1 MNLVLSTFL
10 DILIVAIVGLS
21 IFFGVRRGLIRTA
34 IHLFGSIIALVLAL
48 IFSAPLGEYIDTN
61 YVNTPMREWTVNQ
74 LTVGDD
80 PSVTD
85 VDFDGLFSDRA
96 SFLVETCEFL
106 GVDVDEMNRSYQQLK
121 ADGLEQAKS
130 AILAKMVDPLSS
142 VISRAI
148 AFGVIF
154 LAAIVAI
161 VVISLFSKFLN
172 HLPIVRKM
180 NKLGGGILGGITGVL
195 LALIL
200 VAIFST
206 ASKYVLKDSTPEE
219 RTEIRDNTIVYKI
232 FYNVNPLNG
241 LFDTAD

>member
-10 DILIVAIVGLS
+10 DVLIVAIVGLS

-34 IHLFGSIIALVLAL
+34 IHLFGSIIALILAL
-48 IFSAPLGEYIDTN
+48 IFSGPLGEYIDTN

-74 LTVGDD
+74 LTVEKD
-80 PSVTD
+80 PSATD
-85 VDFDGLFSDRA
+85 VDFDGLFAERT
-96 SFLVETCEFL
+96 SFLVETCNFL
-106 GVDVDEMNRSYQQLK
+106 GVDVDEMYRSYQELK

-154 LAAIVAI
+154 LAAIIAI
-161 VVISLFSKFLN
+161 IVISLFSKFLN
-172 HLPIVRKM
+172 HLPLVRKL

-195 LALIL
+195 LSFIL

-219 RTEIRDNTIVYKI
+219 RTEIRDNTIVYKV
-232 FYNVNPLNG
+232 FYNLNPLNG

>member
-96 SFLVETCEFL
+96 SFLVETCEFW
-106 GVDVDEMNRSYQQLK
+106 
-121 ADGLEQAKS
+121 
-130 AILAKMVDPLSS
+130 
-142 VISRAI
+142 
-148 AFGVIF
+148 
-154 LAAIVAI
+154 
-161 VVISLFSKFLN
+161 
-172 HLPIVRKM
+172 
-180 NKLGGGILGGITGVL
+180 
-195 LALIL
+195 AL
-200 VAIFST
+200 T
-206 ASKYVLKDSTPEE
+206 WMK
-219 RTEIRDNTIVYKI
+219 
-232 FYNVNPLNG
+232 
-241 LFDTAD
+241 